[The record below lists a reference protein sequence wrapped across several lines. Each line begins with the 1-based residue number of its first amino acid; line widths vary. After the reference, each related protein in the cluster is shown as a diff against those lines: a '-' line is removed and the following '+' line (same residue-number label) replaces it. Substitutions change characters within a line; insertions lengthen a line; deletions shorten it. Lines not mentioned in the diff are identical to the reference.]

1 MAKELLHAVD
11 AACAAFRDSVAI
23 IDAGGSYT
31 YSQLSADADAI
42 AAALASAGAGMDE
55 PVIVRVSNRARD
67 WATFL
72 GAWRAGCVATPV
84 HRSSAPLALAGI
96 IDKTAARFIVD
107 GEPAQV
113 KLPDALA
120 GRTRK
125 FGDRRLTLLERPAP
139 PLRPMLAD
147 AAFII
152 FTSGSTGQ
160 PKGAVVCH
168 QAWEGKLK
176 AIDSILKFDRDTRSL
191 LVLQI
196 TFSFGIWV
204 SLLTLTRGGTL
215 YVHEKYDPAR
225 MIAALDRDAITSVAL
240 VPTMLRALLA
250 DRDHPDVQMHV
261 TAINDANRL
270 RQLLTGGE
278 SLGAV
283 LNQTMRRLLP
293 STALYDI
300 YGLTETATSDFFLMP
315 EDQSDYPGCIGRPT
329 PGVLFRI
336 ADERGNPVAEGESGE
351 LQILTRYIMNG
362 YLDEAE
368 LTQKAFHGNYFRT
381 GDIARI
387 RYNGGNNGGNNGVVE
402 LVGRAK
408 ELISR
413 AANKI
418 SPLEIEQVFLQHPAV
433 AEAMV
438 TGVPDPVI
446 GERIHILIVPRNG
459 AEPSTEELRKW
470 ASQWLEKFK
479 LPDVFHF
486 GTALPLGRTG
496 KADRGR
502 LREIVMSGAS
512 VA

>member
-1 MAKELLHAVD
+1 MARELLRAVD

-23 IDAGGSYT
+23 IDAGGSYA

-42 AAALASAGAGMDE
+42 AAGLASAGAGVDE

-67 WATFL
+67 WAAFL

-84 HRSSAPLALAGI
+84 HRASAPLALAGI
-96 IDKTAARFIVD
+96 IERTAARFIVE
-107 GEPAQV
+107 GEPARV
-113 KLPDALA
+113 NLPDAFA
-120 GRTRK
+120 G
-125 FGDRRLTLLERPAP
+125 GASAICDGRLTLLGRPAP

-152 FTSGSTGQ
+152 FTSGSTGR
-160 PKGAVVCH
+160 PKGAVLGH
-168 QAWEGKLK
+168 QAWDGKLE
-176 AIDSILKFDRDTRSL
+176 AIDSILKFHRDTRSL

-225 MIAALDRDAITSVAL
+225 MIAALDRDRITTVAL
-240 VPTMLRALLA
+240 VPTMLRGLLA
-250 DRDHPDVQMHV
+250 HWDNPDVQMHLA
-261 TAINDANRL
+261 AIHEAKRL

-278 SLGAV
+278 SLGAA
-283 LNQTMRRLLP
+283 LNQTVRELLP
-293 STALYDI
+293 DTALYDI

-315 EDQSDYPGCIGRPT
+315 EDQSAYPGCIGRPS

-336 ADERGNPVAEGESGE
+336 AGAQGDPVAEGETGE
-351 LQILTRYIMNG
+351 LQILTRFIMNG
-362 YLDEAE
+362 YLDESE
-368 LTQKAFHGNYFRT
+368 LTQNAFQGNYFRT
-381 GDIARI
+381 GDVARI
-387 RYNGGNNGGNNGVVE
+387 RSKGVVE

-418 SPLEIEQVFLQHPAV
+418 SPLEIEQVFLQHPGV

-446 GERIHILIVPRNG
+446 GERIHILIVPRVG
-459 AEPSTEELRKW
+459 AEPAPEELRRW

-502 LREIVMSGAS
+502 LREIVMSGAA
-512 VA
+512 VAQSGGPS

>member
-1 MAKELLHAVD
+1 MAKELLHAVN
-11 AACAAFRDSVAI
+11 AACEAFRDSVAM
-23 IDAGGSYT
+23 IDAHGSYT

-42 AAALASAGAGMDE
+42 AAALASGGAGMDE
-55 PVIVRVSNRARD
+55 PVIVMVSNRARD
-67 WATFL
+67 WAAFL
-72 GAWRAGCVATPV
+72 GAWRAGCVATPM
-84 HRSSAPLALAGI
+84 HRTTAPLALAGI
-96 IDKTAARFIVD
+96 LDKTAARFIVD
-107 GEPAQV
+107 GEPTRV

-120 GRTRK
+120 GRARAVCD
-125 FGDRRLTLLERPAP
+125 GRLTLLERPAP
-139 PLRPMLAD
+139 PLRLMLAD
-147 AAFII
+147 GAFII
-152 FTSGSTGQ
+152 FTSGSSGQ

-168 QAWEGKLK
+168 KAWEGKLK
-176 AIDSILKFDRDTRSL
+176 AIDSILKVDRDTRTL

-225 MIAALDRDAITSVAL
+225 MIAALDQDAITTVAL

-250 DRDHPDVQMHV
+250 HRDNPDVPRHV
-261 TAINDANRL
+261 AAINEAKQL

-278 SLGAV
+278 SLGAA
-283 LNQTMRRLLP
+283 LNQTMLQLLP
-293 STALYDI
+293 GIALYDI

-315 EDQSDYPGCIGRPT
+315 EDQSEYPGCIGRPS
-329 PGVLFRI
+329 PGVRFRI
-336 ADERGNPVAEGESGE
+336 ADEHGDPVPEGEIGE
-351 LQILTRYIMNG
+351 LQILTRFIMNG
-362 YLDEAE
+362 YLDEPE

-387 RYNGGNNGGNNGVVE
+387 RKNGVVE

-418 SPLEIEQVFLQHPAV
+418 SPLEIEQVFLKHPAV

-470 ASQWLEKFK
+470 ASQWLDKFK

-502 LREIVMSGAS
+502 LREIVVSGAS